1 VLSNVL
7 ELWSRV
13 LRGRLGCPPRDH
25 AFNCMQT
32 IEGAGSSMA
41 LNYTVPKSG
50 WEGLPAVF
58 EVEYSASDGSQL
70 EYVRAAN
77 YNPSPGASS
86 CDPAPHN
93 YAEEWAT
100 EYDIVV
106 ESLQTR
112 RLCLCG
118 SA

>member
-1 VLSNVL
+1 
-7 ELWSRV
+7 
-13 LRGRLGCPPRDH
+13 
-25 AFNCMQT
+25 MQT

-41 LNYTVPKSG
+41 LNYTVPESG

-58 EVEYSASDGSQL
+58 ELEYSSDGSQL
-70 EYVRAAN
+70 EYGTDAV
-77 YNPSPGASS
+77 YNPSPGVSS

-93 YAEEWAT
+93 YAEEYAT
-100 EYDIVV
+100 EYGV
-106 ESLQTR
+106 ELLSTR

>member
-1 VLSNVL
+1 MSISGV
-7 ELWSRV
+7 
-13 LRGRLGCPPRDH
+13 
-25 AFNCMQT
+25 
-32 IEGAGSSMA
+32 GSSMA
-41 LNYTVPKSG
+41 LNYTFPESG
-50 WEGLPAVF
+50 WEGLPAVI
-58 EVEYSASDGSQL
+58 EVEFSASDGSQL
-70 EYVRAAN
+70 EYERDAS
-77 YNPSPGASS
+77 YNPSPGVSS

-93 YAEEWAT
+93 YAEQWAT